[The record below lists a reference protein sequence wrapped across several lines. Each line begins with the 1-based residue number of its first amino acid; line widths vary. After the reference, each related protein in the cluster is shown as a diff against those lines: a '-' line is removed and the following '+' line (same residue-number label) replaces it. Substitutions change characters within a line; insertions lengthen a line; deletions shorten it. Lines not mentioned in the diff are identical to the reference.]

1 MDDPSFDLSPL
12 TGSNTI
18 TLLLRDPDWAWT
30 FWEINDLGV
39 NRACVALGEFATD
52 VSLALRLYI
61 TDKGRRNARA
71 SCREYP
77 VTRWLDSRLLFLGP
91 PGKRHQAAIGCRGRN
106 NTFAPI
112 CRSNWLESPTTTLQ
126 QTAPRFVQVR
136 KGEGDLEPLV
146 TEIVGRPQFDSI
158 SDAEFRP
165 KHRGVPFARET
176 RLATELPKRG
186 AS

>member
-18 TLLLRDPDWAWT
+18 ALLLRDPDWAWT
-30 FWEINDLGV
+30 IWEVNDAGV
-39 NRACVALGEFATD
+39 NLACDALGEFATD

-61 TDKGRRNARA
+61 ADASGRHTRA

-77 VTRWLDSRLLFLGP
+77 VARWLDSMLIFLGP
-91 PGKRHQAAIGCRGRN
+91 PGKRHQAVIGCRGQD

-112 CRSNWLESPTTTLQ
+112 CRSNWLESPITAMRQTT
-126 QTAPRFVQVR
+126 PKFVQVR
-136 KGEGDLEPLV
+136 TGDTDLQPLV
-146 TEIVGRPQFDSI
+146 TETVSRSQFDSI

-165 KHRGVPFARET
+165 KYRGGPFGGET
-176 RLATELPKRG
+176 ILPTELPKRG

>member
-30 FWEINDLGV
+30 FWEINDSGV
-39 NRACVALGEFATD
+39 SQACEALGEFATD

-61 TDKGRRNARA
+61 TGINRGHARA

-77 VTRWLDSRLLFLGP
+77 VSRWLDSRLLFLGP
-91 PGKRHQAAIGCRGRN
+91 PGKRHQAVIGCRGRD

-112 CRSNWLESPTTTLQ
+112 CRSDWLLSPTTTMRR
-126 QTAPRFVQVR
+126 TALKFVQVR
-136 KGEGDLEPLV
+136 KGENDLEPLV
-146 TEIVGRPQFDSI
+146 TESVGRSQFDSL

-165 KHRGVPFARET
+165 TYRRVPFGDET
-176 RLATELPKRG
+176 PLATEIPKRG
-186 AS
+186 AP